1 MVVMSQDQK
10 SGAVARES
18 TEVKTRRRYDA
29 KYKLRILEE
38 LDAVTVR
45 GGIGR
50 ILRREGL
57 HSSTVTKWREKR
69 AAGALAGVTGRKPGR
84 KSDEAAA
91 ELKRLKD
98 ENERLLERL
107 ATIEELVE
115 AQGKV
120 SALLQR
126 VSRES
131 ADKP

>member
-1 MVVMSQDQK
+1 MSQDQK
-10 SGAVARES
+10 QASQAVRES
-18 TEVKTRRRYDA
+18 VEVKTRGRYDP

-38 LDAVTVR
+38 LDAVTER
-45 GGIGR
+45 GGIGM

-57 HSSTVTKWREKR
+57 HSSTVIKWREQR
-69 AAGALAGVTGRKPGR
+69 AKGALAGVTGARPGR
-84 KSDEAAA
+84 KADKVNA
-91 ELKRLKD
+91 ELRRLRG

-107 ATIEELVE
+107 AVIEELVE

-131 ADKP
+131 ASEK